1 MSGTE
6 GDTTGGRRGNTRGRI
21 QEVALRLFV
30 ARGYDNTSL
39 REIAEELDVTKA
51 ALYYH
56 FKTKEELVVAI
67 YDEWT
72 RPIDAIVAWAGEQ
85 EPTLENKRE
94 ILRRYSEAMASA
106 GTLFRFMQEN
116 QASLGRFHL
125 GERFKER
132 VRVLGALLVPPTAAT
147 VDRIRG
153 LAALHTIHA
162 AVFAV
167 SQYIDVSPEE
177 KRIAALQVAQELLT
191 AAAAADGPAGDPA
204 DGQYPA
210 GAAGPAAGSGSDG
223 TEG

>member
-72 RPIDAIVAWAGEQ
+72 QPIDAIVAWAGEQ

-94 ILRRYSEAMASA
+94 VLRRYSEAMASA
-106 GTLFRFMQEN
+106 GPLFRFMQEN

-167 SQYIDVSPEE
+167 SQYIDVGPEE
-177 KRIAALQVAQELLT
+177 KRLAALQVAQELLT
-191 AAAAADGPAGDPA
+191 AAADHGAGDGDGGGDGPTGGRAA
-204 DGQYPA
+204 SA
-210 GAAGPAAGSGSDG
+210 GAVNG
-223 TEG
+223 TTG

>member
-94 ILRRYSEAMASA
+94 VLRRYSEAMASA
-106 GTLFRFMQEN
+106 GPLFRFMQEN

-167 SQYIDVSPEE
+167 SQYIDVGPEE
-177 KRIAALQVAQELLT
+177 KRLAALQVAQELLT
-191 AAAAADGPAGDPA
+191 AAAGDGPAGAAAVNGGDV
-204 DGQYPA
+204 A
-210 GAAGPAAGSGSDG
+210 GGA
-223 TEG
+223 EG